1 MRYVTPLNKASFMNS
16 LRSLNAAPRR
26 VAFHTAEIYGNDK
39 RPGGGGLGVLS
50 GDWMQQCADQSLPI
64 VAVTIAHRHFQHQE
78 FDANFVQQD
87 RFADSDIDGNPA
99 LVNLNRSIKLNIQGR
114 DIPVSLYGQILKGR
128 TGGELPV
135 VLMST
140 KDCGVEGFE
149 RITERLYPGTSQ
161 DPFATLGQEILLG
174 IGGIKALKELGVD
187 VDLYHFNDGH
197 PALGAAQ
204 ILREMGITAEGMNE
218 DALRE
223 LRNKIV
229 YTSHTLVGAA
239 ADMFHP
245 DLMSDMI
252 RDQELRGL
260 IGILGASPVDGR
272 LKAYGEMQVRSS
284 YLDMMGLAMF
294 SAGKINAVSRLNG
307 DLLRK
312 AFPHHAERTIA
323 SGGITNA
330 VHPDWVAGP
339 LASLFDRFAP
349 GWSEDPSN
357 LMLLSST
364 VSSEAEFRKTL
375 WQAHM
380 EAKQSAADYVGSQKS
395 AVGAAGLAPDVF
407 AREIDPNLLTIG
419 FARRVAG
426 YKRHDLLVHDLK
438 ALTGIFSEEK
448 PVQFIFAGKAHPMD
462 SSPGGGKYILQA
474 LLKSA
479 KVLNEE
485 YGDRIKLVFLPNYD
499 VDMAR
504 VIIPGVDVWLN
515 NPIWGEEASGTSTM
529 DAVINAVPLAST
541 VDGCVPEMMELG
553 DIGWPFGMMRA
564 KNGDRNYK
572 GDAYSLYSTLSS
584 IRDLY
589 YHSLRK
595 GLFESGGP
603 SLWVD
608 KMISC
613 VSDVAPYFLTPRM
626 VSEYRKSVWEI

>member
-16 LRSLNAAPRR
+16 LRALNSAPRR

-50 GDWMQQCADQSLPI
+50 GDWLQECADQSLPI
-64 VAVTIAHRHFQHQE
+64 VAVSIAHSKFQHQTFTPDLVQSDV
-78 FDANFVQQD
+78 FD
-87 RFADSDIDGNPA
+87 DSGIKENPYIVDLGRKID
-99 LVNLNRSIKLNIQGR
+99 VDMQGR
-114 DIPVSLYGQILKGR
+114 KLPVSLYGQILKGKN
-128 TGGELPV
+128 GGELPV
-135 VLMST
+135 ILMST
-140 KDCGVEGFE
+140 QDCGEQGFE

-174 IGGIKALKELGVD
+174 IGGVKALKELGVD

-204 ILREMGITAEGMNE
+204 ILKEMGVSSQGLDESVLKT
-218 DALRE
+218 LRE
-223 LRNKIV
+223 KIV

-245 DLMSDMI
+245 ELVSDMI
-252 RDQELRGL
+252 RDRELRAL
-260 IGILGASPVDGR
+260 IGVLGASPVDGR
-272 LKAYGEMQVRSS
+272 LKDPGEMQVWNS
-284 YLDMMGLAMF
+284 YIDMMGLAMF
-294 SAGKINAVSRLNG
+294 SAGRINAVSRLNG
-307 DLLRK
+307 DLLKK
-312 AFPHHAERTIA
+312 AFPIHAERTIA
-323 SGGITNA
+323 PGGITNA
-330 VHPDWVAGP
+330 VHPDWAAGP
-339 LASLFDRFAP
+339 LKAVYDRFAP
-349 GWSEDPSN
+349 GWEEEPSN
-357 LMLLSST
+357 LRSLSSL
-364 VSSEAEFRKTL
+364 SLDAEFRKAL
-375 WQAHM
+375 WQGHS
-380 EAKQSAADYVGSQKS
+380 EAKKAAADYIASQRP
-395 AVGAAGLAPDVF
+395 AVEAAGLDPDTF
-407 AREIDPNLLTIG
+407 AKDMDPSLLTIG

-426 YKRHDLLVHDLK
+426 YKRHDLLVHDIN
-438 ALTGIFSEEK
+438 ALAATFPADK

-462 SSPGGGKYILQA
+462 SSPGGGKYILQS

-479 KVLNEE
+479 KLVNEE
-485 YGDRIKLVFLPNYD
+485 HGDRIRFAFLPNYD

-504 VIIPGVDVWLN
+504 IIIPGVDVWLN

-529 DAVINAVPLAST
+529 DAVLNAVPLATT

-553 DIGWPFGMMRA
+553 DVGWPFGMMKV

-572 GDAYSLYSTLSS
+572 GDSYALYSTLAS

-589 YHSLRK
+589 YHSLHK

-613 VSDVAPYFLTPRM
+613 VSEVTPYFLTARM
-626 VSEYRKSVWEI
+626 VSEYRKSVWDL